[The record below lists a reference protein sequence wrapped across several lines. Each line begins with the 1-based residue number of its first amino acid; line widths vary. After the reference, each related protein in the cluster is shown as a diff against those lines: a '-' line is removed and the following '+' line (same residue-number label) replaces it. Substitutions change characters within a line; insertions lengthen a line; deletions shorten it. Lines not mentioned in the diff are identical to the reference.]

1 MNDRNFLL
9 FCTVHV
15 YFLAEPLSSLNSPE
29 RCDEQPLNVT
39 LWDPGVGKCSVCW
52 TFIKEVSHWT
62 LTIMLTLG
70 HTCKFKPPPC
80 YKVGGGGGGW
90 TSPRVLDMLHYFKT
104 ILPSVENLQSSLQ
117 DDEVYFMAGGAA
129 GGLWW
134 HQQWLPSWPPS
145 WNLPRISNHVKTA
158 RNGDFLCLTS
168 KITHKQA
175 LCMILATRFTF
186 IVEKTCTFTQKWLH
200 HLLLIMS
207 CLITIET
214 DHYWTWLKMRVR
226 DERTATEKIRC
237 WCFIR

>member
-1 MNDRNFLL
+1 MQIQAP
-9 FCTVHV
+9 TV
-15 YFLAEPLSSLNSPE
+15 LQS
-29 RCDEQPLNVT
+29 
-39 LWDPGVGKCSVCW
+39 
-52 TFIKEVSHWT
+52 
-62 LTIMLTLG
+62 
-70 HTCKFKPPPC
+70 
-80 YKVGGGGGGW
+80 GGGGVDGPPLEFLICCIISKRFYLQW
-90 TSPRVLDMLHYFKT
+90 KTFNLLYKMMRYILWQVVLL
-104 ILPSVENLQSSLQ
+104 
-117 DDEVYFMAGGAA
+117 